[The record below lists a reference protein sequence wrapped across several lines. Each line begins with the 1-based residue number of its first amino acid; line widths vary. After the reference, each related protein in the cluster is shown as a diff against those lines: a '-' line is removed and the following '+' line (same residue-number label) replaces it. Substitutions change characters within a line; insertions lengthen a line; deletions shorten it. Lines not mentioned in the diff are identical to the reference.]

1 MLPFA
6 MLDFVTDRFYG
17 RQTVGWL
24 GCRWAIR
31 AVVGLLLLTPAQA
44 QVQIDGDLLTLTT
57 ENMKVQFR
65 GGTMI
70 RLTNLLTGETLVRQ
84 VPVLP
89 SLVEMRTLQTSAKP
103 LRWTDWR
110 MGKATA
116 ANPNAVQ
123 ISFNDLTSAV
133 WMNAI
138 IDPDTQDVA
147 LTLWGESNREGVT
160 GLTWGMRGL
169 DLTSGRLILPAFGGI
184 ALDSRSAPDS
194 LTLEYPGQWE
204 AQMLIWQTQA
214 GGFVVYSRDD
224 QALFKRLHLRRR
236 GDRLDLIFET
246 QAVGPWK
253 SAGGVPQLEWRFNVF
268 KGDWRVPAEGYRRL
282 MRFLR
287 PPLPA
292 RGDRAWVA
300 EIRSVRTIAE
310 NRFDPATL
318 EKIAALSLP
327 KETLLYLPNWHI
339 ANARPDD
346 PAYRV
351 ADNLRVYVQRAQA
364 MGFRVM
370 LGVDCAA
377 LPREHPD
384 LIQMRRYQVK
394 DPRTGAPVEIPAEGA
409 TSAPS
414 TLAVINPA
422 APAYRSLF
430 IRRLS
435 NVIDYV
441 RPDALHLRH
450 SGRMWNDGGGL
461 IEKQNFA
468 QGAAALH
475 RALLTAFP
483 HLVLS
488 GDGLNEVVAPFQ
500 FFAQLPPAVSLPPH
514 PISGYLF
521 GDRMLFFLPPSS
533 VVWKYPIERSER
545 RRQRSARL
553 R

>member
-1 MLPFA
+1 VAFAPF
-6 MLDFVTDRFYG
+6 
-17 RQTVGWL
+17 
-24 GCRWAIR
+24 
-31 AVVGLLLLTPAQA
+31 LLLSPARA

-57 ENMKVQFR
+57 ENMVAQFR

-70 RLTNLLTGETLVRQ
+70 RLTNLLTGETPLRQ
-84 VPVLP
+84 VPVAP
-89 SLVEMRTLQTSAKP
+89 SLVEMKTLEPSGKP
-103 LRWTDWR
+103 FRWTDWR

-116 ANPNAVQ
+116 GNPNAVQ
-123 ISFNDLTSAV
+123 ISFNDLTCSA

-138 IDPDTQDVA
+138 VDPDTQDIA

-184 ALDSRSAPDS
+184 ALDSKSAPAS

-204 AQMLIWQTQA
+204 AQMLIWEMKE
-214 GGFVVYSRDD
+214 GGFVLYSRDN
-224 QALFKRLHLRRR
+224 QAHFKRLHLTRR

-253 SAGGVPQLEWRFNVF
+253 SAGGVPQLEWRINAF

-282 MRFLR
+282 MKFFR

-292 RGDRAWVA
+292 RGDRAWVQ
-300 EIRSVRTIAE
+300 EIRSVRTMAE

-318 EKIAALSLP
+318 EKIAALSPP
-327 KETLLYLPNWHI
+327 KETLLYLPNWQSP
-339 ANARPDD
+339 NARPDD

-351 ADNLRVYVQRAQA
+351 ADNLRVYVQQAQA

-384 LIQMRRYQVK
+384 LIQMRRFQVK
-394 DPRTGAPVEIPAEGA
+394 DPRTGAPVEIPAEGGGA
-409 TSAPS
+409 SGSFA
-414 TLAVINPA
+414 LAVINPA
-422 APAYRSLF
+422 APAYRSLL
-430 IRRLS
+430 IRRL
-435 NVIDYV
+435 NDVIDYIH
-441 RPDALHLRH
+441 PDALHLRY
-450 SGRMWNDGGGL
+450 SGRMWNDGNGL

-475 RALLTAFP
+475 RALLTSFP
-483 HLVLS
+483 NLVLS
-488 GDGLNEVVAPFQ
+488 GEGVNEVITPFQ
-500 FFAQLPPAVSLPPH
+500 FFAQIPAAVNLPPH

-521 GDRMLFFLPPSS
+521 GDRMLFFQPPSS
-533 VVWKYPIERSER
+533 RSTASSSEG
-545 RRQRSARL
+545 
-553 R
+553 